1 MPHQPTIAA
10 IATGPGAAGI
20 GIVRLSGPRAREIA
34 QALCGRALRPRHA
47 HYARFRDGD
56 GDTID
61 DGIVLLFAAPASYTG
76 EDVVEL
82 QAHGSL
88 PVLRQLLARCR
99 ELGAVDARA
108 GEFSERACLNGR
120 LDLAQ
125 AEAVADLIAAA
136 DLRAA
141 RAARRSLEGEF
152 SARVEAVAAAL
163 LAIRVQV
170 EAAIDFADE
179 PLDTLGG
186 AALRER
192 LGQTRAQLQDLL
204 AAAER
209 GRRLRDGLHA
219 VLVGPP
225 NAGKSSLLNALAGS
239 ERAIVTE
246 IPGTTRDL
254 LHETLRIDG
263 VELTLVDTAGLRGD
277 GDAIER
283 EGMRR
288 ARAELARADL
298 AVVVLDARDPD
309 AGLRALEDALDRVP
323 EAIVLHN
330 KCDLLAPDQPPAQD
344 ALRVSARTGAG
355 LDALHARLHAAAA
368 AIAPGEGAFSAR
380 ARHVDA
386 LQRSAAA
393 CTDAAQALDA
403 DQLDLAAEAL
413 RLAHDALGEIT
424 GRVLPDDL
432 LGHIF
437 STFCVG
443 K

>member
-1 MPHQPTIAA
+1 MKD
-10 IATGPGAAGI
+10 
-20 GIVRLSGPRAREIA
+20 
-34 QALCGRALRPRHA
+34 GRITRR
-47 HYARFRDGD
+47 RF
-56 GDTID
+56 
-61 DGIVLLFAAPASYTG
+61 
-76 EDVVEL
+76 
-82 QAHGSL
+82 
-88 PVLRQLLARCR
+88 
-99 ELGAVDARA
+99 
-108 GEFSERACLNGR
+108 
-120 LDLAQ
+120 
-125 AEAVADLIAAA
+125 
-136 DLRAA
+136 
-141 RAARRSLEGEF
+141 
-152 SARVEAVAAAL
+152 
-163 LAIRVQV
+163 
-170 EAAIDFADE
+170 
-179 PLDTLGG
+179 LGG
-186 AALRER
+186 AAAVAAFTAEPLAVAC
-192 LGQTRAQLQDLL
+192 GIAPSAATSLL
-204 AAAER
+204 ADALDLHHRLPVLWDHTVAGLVPAWKARRVAVRTRHLPLDAAKWLDRQIAAYRR
-209 GRRLRDGLHA
+209 GQQGEDRVVDAIRSSLDAQWTLFRNVVLPGRNRADIDA

-263 VELTLVDTAGLRGD
+263 VELTLADTAGLRGD

-309 AGLRALEDALDRVP
+309 AGLRALEGALDGAP

-330 KCDLLAPDQPPAQD
+330 KSDLLAPDQPPAQD
-344 ALRVSARTGAG
+344 ALRVSARTGTG

-368 AIAPGEGAFSAR
+368 AIAPGEGAVSAR

-386 LQRSAAA
+386 LQRSAGA
-393 CTDAAQALDA
+393 CAEAAQALDA